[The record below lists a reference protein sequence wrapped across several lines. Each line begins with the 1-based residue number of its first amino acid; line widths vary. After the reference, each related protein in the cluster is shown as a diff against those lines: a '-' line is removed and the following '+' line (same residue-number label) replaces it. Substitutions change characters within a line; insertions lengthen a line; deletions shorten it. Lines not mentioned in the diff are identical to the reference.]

1 MYTKDI
7 DIEIEAQTESQ
18 VIENFRRSCL
28 YDPFPFIPPALLNH
42 TDIKKYIYIV
52 QELFSLI
59 TLRI

>member
-42 TDIKKYIYIV
+42 TDIKKYIYLLS
-52 QELFSLI
+52 ERLL
-59 TLRI
+59 

>member
-42 TDIKKYIYIV
+42 TDIKK
-52 QELFSLI
+52 
-59 TLRI
+59 